1 MTVPGIGDL
10 SKMGFDDHL
19 GIGQLPLVQS
29 GSCGQMHFRRQP
41 EFSFAVWVGDMDM
54 DTGFFPGEEEQ
65 TELPGAENGRRH
77 GGVSNPAIDITVSSF
92 DGIFDEANHFFKLV
106 TLDEMGSWLSIGK
119 RL

>member
-77 GGVSNPAIDITVSSF
+77 GGVSNPVVDITVCSF
-92 DGIFDEANHFFKLV
+92 DKIFDEADHFFKFV
-106 TLDEMGSWLSIGK
+106 ALDEMGGWLST
-119 RL
+119 RERF

>member
-41 EFSFAVWVGDMDM
+41 EFSFSVWVGDMDM
-54 DTGFFPGEEEQ
+54 DTGFFREKKNRRNCPERRMV
-65 TELPGAENGRRH
+65 GAMVVCQIR
-77 GGVSNPAIDITVSSF
+77 
-92 DGIFDEANHFFKLV
+92 
-106 TLDEMGSWLSIGK
+106 LSI
-119 RL
+119 